1 MGIGKHQRKVRG
13 ILFFL
18 GGSSPKK
25 KEDSLKAVGQRSYT
39 DRPGGAFGD
48 AML

>member
-13 ILFFL
+13 NTLFL
-18 GGSSPKK
+18 GWLVTMK